1 MTTCGDKEVNISTIR
16 QRKVR
21 LGELGKRLGKPIRKF
36 VEDDMSS
43 YAAALS
49 FWVFFSLFPFIL
61 FLVTLLSFLR
71 IPDFFDWLVDQ
82 ARTVMPEQATG
93 QVEQIVGQIRAGA
106 SGGLLSFVVVV
117 ALWSASAAV
126 RMAMYALNLAYNVE
140 EARPAW
146 KRYPLSIVYTVL
158 LAAMVIVAVGLML
171 VGPQV
176 MEWFAAQ
183 VGLGPLFVMLWAW
196 LHFPVALLLLMIF
209 VALVYYMFPNV
220 DQPFR
225 FITPGAILAVIVW
238 LAASL
243 GFSFY
248 VSNFAGYAAIYG
260 GVGAIVVLLLYI
272 FISVAV
278 LLFGAE
284 VNAEIYQQF
293 ADGEDGGEKTQEKPD
308 KAGE

>member
-1 MTTCGDKEVNISTIR
+1 MTTCGDMEVHISTIR

-21 LGELGKRLGKPIRKF
+21 LGELGKLLIKPIRKF

-61 FLVTLLSFLR
+61 FLVTLLGFLR
-71 IPDFFDWLVDQ
+71 IPNFFDWLVDQ

-146 KRYPLSIVYTVL
+146 KRYPLSIVYTLL
-158 LAAMVIVAVGLML
+158 LAVMVIVAVGLML
-171 VGPQV
+171 VGPKV

-196 LHFPVALLLLMIF
+196 LHLPVALLVLMVF

-248 VSNFAGYAAIYG
+248 ISNFADYAAIYG
-260 GVGAIVVLLLYI
+260 GVGTIVVLLLYI